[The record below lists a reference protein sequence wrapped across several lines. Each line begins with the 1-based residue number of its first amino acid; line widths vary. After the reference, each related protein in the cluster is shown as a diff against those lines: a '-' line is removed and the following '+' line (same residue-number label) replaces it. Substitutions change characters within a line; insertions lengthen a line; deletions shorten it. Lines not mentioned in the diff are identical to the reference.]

1 MKNISLLKKEVF
13 WDFDGTLFDSYP
25 LCVQAIQKVLHSHR
39 IDISDEHLYARMM
52 TTMSSALKEII
63 RAYPDSCSLD
73 EFNQALND
81 IDPSSYPL
89 YPHVREVLERIVQ
102 QGGHN
107 YLLTH
112 RGHSALE
119 AIKDKGINHLFAS
132 YVTSESGYPR
142 KPDPTSVLTVMKQ
155 HHASADQVIII
166 GDRQIETDAAKNAGV
181 TSIWYASNPA
191 VPVLGSDYTI
201 HDYSELLILK

>member
-63 RAYPDSCSLD
+63 KAYPDACTLD

-89 YPHVREVLERIVQ
+89 YPHVREVLEYIVQ

-119 AIKDKGINHLFAS
+119 AIKDKDIDHLFAS

-181 TSIWYASNPA
+181 TSIWYASNSA

-201 HDYSELLILK
+201 HDYSELLSVQ